1 MGTLSFPARVPFSR
15 GRRRAPIRGQMHY
28 QLLFAIGPFLLGA
41 CIASGQTLALS
52 QDAPPPTASS
62 LSRNRALVRDWANRL
77 MANDPKVRAAAEAAL
92 VKGARRSL
100 PLLRRFLN
108 RRNED
113 LHLETFKIIQ
123 RIGPPAIPLL
133 VELLRDERTSFRRS
147 AVNELIDLAP
157 DTEWIQPA
165 LRRALRDED
174 SMVAGDAARALG
186 ALRERASPSVRAL
199 VKTLSHENPY
209 VRIYAA
215 EALASIGPKASAA
228 TRDLARALGDP
239 IPGVR
244 WAAAEA
250 LGSIGP
256 AAQSAVPPL
265 IEALKDEFLY
275 VRICAAEALGSIG
288 PKAQTALEAL
298 KAAASDPALRNQAEW
313 ALNRIAGV
321 ESEKPVVPPHVPA
334 ASVPLQTQT
343 TVAQTGNPPVDWDTS
358 TGRNI
363 VWSVEL
369 GHETFGS
376 PVVAGDVVYVGTD
389 NAKQMNPAFQEE
401 CGVLMAFRVMDGAF
415 LWQDLAPRVERGLRE
430 FLLPSTTSAPY
441 VEGNRLYYVTA
452 ECQLR
457 CLDTRSFGDG
467 KKYKAAADIVWQLDM
482 PALGVFPHEA
492 CNSDVLPLGDL
503 LMVGTSNGQNE
514 GHSGVPSPRAP
525 SLIAVNKHSGEVV
538 WRAIGLGD
546 QVLHGGWS
554 SPVAANVNGR
564 MQVLFGGGDGWLRAY
579 DAASGNEVWRF
590 DGNPK
595 DARWLP
601 RPGVLSRNFI
611 IASPV
616 FADGRVFVAMG
627 QSPGHGNGPSFIHAI
642 SPNGQGDV
650 TKSGLLWTSREVG
663 RVVGTPIVK
672 DGLLYVGDVGG
683 TVYCLDA
690 ATGAQLWKHETNDA
704 IWGCLLL
711 AGDRLYVGNAEGLMT
726 VLRAGRRKELLAQVQ
741 MDAPLYSRPAL
752 IGDALYLATA
762 RRLYAI
768 AAKP

>member
-1 MGTLSFPARVPFSR
+1 VIDWENRVLSKD
-15 GRRRAPIRGQMHY
+15 
-28 QLLFAIGPFLLGA
+28 L
-41 CIASGQTLALS
+41 
-52 QDAPPPTASS
+52 
-62 LSRNRALVRDWANRL
+62 
-77 MANDPKVRAAAEAAL
+77 KVRAIAVAAL
-92 VKGARRSL
+92 VQGAERSL

-133 VELLRDERTSFRRS
+133 VEVLRDDRTSLRLG
-147 AVNELIDLAP
+147 ALNELIDLAP
-157 DTEWIQPA
+157 DTERIQPA

-215 EALASIGPKASAA
+215 EALATIGPKASAA
-228 TRDLARALGDP
+228 TGDLAKALGDP

-256 AAQSAVPPL
+256 AAQSAVPQL

-275 VRICAAEALGSIG
+275 VRICAAGALGSIG
-288 PKAQTALEAL
+288 SKAQMVQEAL
-298 KAAASDPALRNQAEW
+298 RAVANDPTMRDEAEW

-321 ESEKPVVPPHVPA
+321 ESRDPVISPLRSTV
-334 ASVPLQTQT
+334 SVAPQAPT

-369 GHETFGS
+369 GRETFGS
-376 PVVAGDVVYVGTD
+376 PVVAGDTVYVGTD
-389 NAKQMNPAFQEE
+389 NARQMNPAFGEE
-401 CGVLMAFRVMDGAF
+401 CGVLMAFRATDGAF
-415 LWQDLAPRVERGLRE
+415 LWQDLAPRVDRGLRE
-430 FLLPSTTSAPY
+430 FLLPSTTSTPY

-457 CLDTRSFGDG
+457 SLDTQGFRDG
-467 KKYKAAADIVWQLDM
+467 ENSGPYREEAFQENTAADIVWELDM
-482 PALGVFPHEA
+482 GGLGVFPHEA
-492 CNSDVLPLGDL
+492 SNSDVLPLGDL
-503 LMVGTSNGQNE
+503 LLVSTSNGQNE
-514 GHSGVPSPRAP
+514 GHTRVPSPRAP
-525 SLIAVNKHSGEVV
+525 SLIAVNKYSGEVV
-538 WRAIGLGD
+538 WRAIGAGD
-546 QVLHGGWS
+546 QVLHGQWS

-579 DAASGNEVWRF
+579 DAASGHEVWRF

-601 RPGVLSRNFI
+601 RPGVLSRSAI

-616 FADGRVFVAMG
+616 FADGRVFIAMG
-627 QSPGHGNGPSFIHAI
+627 QSPGHGDGPSFIYAI

-650 TKSGLLWTSREVG
+650 TESRLLWTSREVG

-672 DGLLYVGDVGG
+672 DGLLYVGDLAG

-690 ATGAQLWKHETNDA
+690 ATGGLVWKRETDEA

-711 AGDRLYVGNAEGLMT
+711 AGDRLYVGNEGGSMT
-726 VLRAGRRKELLAQVQ
+726 VLRAGRRKELLAQIQ

-752 IGDALYLATA
+752 AGDALYLATA
-762 RRLYAI
+762 RRLYLI
-768 AAKP
+768 AVKP